1 VTDSRLALVREL
13 ERADEEAAVDLE
25 ELDALHAETEAV
37 RKRALELLAFR
48 EGLPAEREDRARELA
63 AAERGLEEAR
73 TVAARAAADL
83 EEAERGGDDERLAA
97 ARRFEVRARDTVSV
111 AERRARE
118 AREGSERL
126 ETEAGEAERE
136 AAALEHRAGELAAAL
151 DGRARVGSQAGA
163 LAEPGLDGVVAWGSR
178 ARAALLVARSQLAA
192 EREAVIRQANE
203 IGSVVLGEPLTAAP
217 PSVVVRRVEKV
228 FGRRQGRNEP

>member
-1 VTDSRLALVREL
+1 VTDPRLALVREL
-13 ERADEEAAVDLE
+13 ERTDERAAGELE
-25 ELDALHAETEAV
+25 ELDALHAKTEAV

-48 EGLPAEREDRARELA
+48 ERLPAEREERARELA
-63 AAERGLEEAR
+63 EAERGLVEAR

-83 EEAERGGDDERLAA
+83 EEAERSGDDERLAA
-97 ARRFEVRARDTVSV
+97 ARRFEVRARDAVSV

-118 AREGSERL
+118 ARERSERL
-126 ETEAGEAERE
+126 ETEAGDAERE

-151 DGRARVGSQAGA
+151 DGRARVGVQAGA
-163 LAEPGLDGVVAWGSR
+163 LPEPGLDGVAAWGSR
-178 ARAALLVARSQLAA
+178 SRAALLVARSQVAA

-203 IGSVVLGEPLTAAP
+203 VGSVVLGEPLAAAP

-228 FGRRQGRNEP
+228 FGRRRGRNEP